1 MLSSV
6 VWVVVGVVV
15 VLVWVVVEVVVVLV
29 WVVVVVVVVLVFG
42 LVARIASCA
51 FAVALSFFAP
61 GPFAGSLGGR
71 WSGWYRMAG
80 IRWCPRS

>member
-15 VLVWVVVEVVVVLV
+15 VLVWVVVVVVVVLV
-29 WVVVVVVVVLVFG
+29 WVVVVVVVVLVCG
-42 LVARIASCA
+42 EVARSASCA

-61 GPFAGSLGGR
+61 DPFAGSLGGR

-80 IRWCPRS
+80 IR